1 MTKTNLLSN
10 HNFKTKLLNQK
21 QLNKFLKNCKSINI
35 LDITR
40 NKNKSIKIEY
50 KHNDITYLLA
60 EIIDKYLD
68 NNFIDMMWKRKK
80 EFSHNRYKISYDK
93 NRIKFI

>member
-1 MTKTNLLSN
+1 MTKTNLLPN
-10 HNFKTKLLNQK
+10 HNFKIKLLNQK

-40 NKNKSIKIEY
+40 NKNKSIKIQY
-50 KHNDITYLLA
+50 KHNNITYLLA
-60 EIIDKYLD
+60 EIVDKYLD
-68 NNFIDMMWKRKK
+68 NNFITYR
-80 EFSHNRYKISYDK
+80 FILSYDK